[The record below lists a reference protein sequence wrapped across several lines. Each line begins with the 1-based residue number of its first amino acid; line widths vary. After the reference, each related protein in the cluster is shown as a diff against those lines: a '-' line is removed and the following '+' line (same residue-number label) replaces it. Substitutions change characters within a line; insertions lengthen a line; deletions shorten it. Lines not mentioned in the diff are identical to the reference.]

1 VSGRSG
7 TFSRVGDLP
16 QTIPVFPLTGVL
28 LLPRGKLPLNIF
40 EPRYLAM
47 IDDALAA
54 RDRLIGMIQ
63 PREPGTEGMTRGG
76 IVPPPPPLYQTG
88 CAGRITSFSEA
99 EDGRYLITL
108 SGICRFDL
116 GEELPTPRGYRR
128 VVPSFARWQ
137 DDLAAETTGATV
149 GAFDRDRLVRGLR
162 AYFAAR
168 NITVDWNAITETPDE
183 RLVTMLAMLCP
194 FAPQEKQALLEYPTT
209 AERARGMT
217 TLIEMAI
224 AGTDEATAR
233 H

>member
-1 VSGRSG
+1 VSGRTG
-7 TFSRVGDLP
+7 IFIRVGDLP
-16 QTIPVFPLTGVL
+16 QTLPVFPLTGVL

-47 IDDALAA
+47 IEDALAS

-76 IVPPPPPLYQTG
+76 AVPPPPPLYTTG
-88 CAGRITSFSEA
+88 CAGRISSFSETD
-99 EDGRYLITL
+99 DGRFLITL
-108 SGICRFDL
+108 AGICRFDIE
-116 GEELPTPRGYRR
+116 EELPTPRGYRR
-128 VVPSFARWQ
+128 VVPNYTRWQ
-137 DDLAAETTGATV
+137 DDLTPEAAGATV

-168 NITVDWNAITETPDE
+168 NIAVDWNAITETPDE
-183 RLVTMLAMLCP
+183 RLVTTLAMLCP
-194 FAPQEKQALLEYPTT
+194 FAPQEKQALLEHPTT

-217 TLIEMAI
+217 ALIEMAV
-224 AGTDEATAR
+224 AGTGEETVK